1 MRNNARVK
9 LAVLAVGL
17 AAALVPIP
25 MTVAPA
31 LADEIGNLY
40 LSPNNASDPDMQE
53 CVSGGVLG
61 YCMYTSQD
69 LNEAGNYPMSN
80 TLGFFSTDG
89 LHWTAQ
95 GNNGVIFSES
105 AYVNRGWVQS
115 GAKHL
120 WAPTMYRGGGDTYYL
135 FVPDVSDTSQ
145 QHSSSFIG
153 VSVSTS
159 GPFGPFTP
167 MTRITNTMP
176 DPNNF
181 NQPWN
186 GGYASDPAI
195 FHESVRGGGTYLVF
209 ANGDTSS
216 RNCGNISIAALD
228 TNTMSISNP
237 QIIAINGIGALG
249 VQSGSCI
256 STGMPY
262 LEGASLYRTDLS
274 GWGPGAPGPYLLAF
288 AAKPTSR
295 PAACASNLG
304 QPNTANE
311 VIAYAVAPTVTGP
324 YTYKGILM
332 CGSSTEWT
340 NQATLMPLKTADSV
354 DGNVHRAIAMYYH
367 DGPSGNHNR
376 KVHAQCLAFGGG
388 NFAATMRPVSTS
400 QGFMPSFTEC
410 MAGDV
415 KSSWGFQQPNGQMLT
430 TLLNVSGV
438 ANGTVNSG
446 LGRVAMGHYERF
458 EVADSNGAFTQPAG
472 LIGFTGTI
480 SGADLFSH
488 ANLKWV
494 ADQGVCESAFASS
507 YFPRYSLNLTW
518 DENTK
523 RENVVIVNQGALTNL
538 NGQGGCLT
546 TGTFATTFNLM
557 HYYNNFPL

>member
-1 MRNNARVK
+1 MRIKIRAR

-25 MTVAPA
+25 TTMTPA
-31 LADEIGNLY
+31 LADETGNLV
-40 LSPNNASDPDMQE
+40 LSPNNASDPDIQE

-69 LNEAGNYPMSN
+69 LNQSGNYPMSN

-95 GNNGVIFSES
+95 GVIFSES
-105 AYVNRGWVQS
+105 AYVSRGWVQS

-120 WAPTMYRGGGDTYYL
+120 WAPAMYRSGDTYYL
-135 FVPDVSDTSQ
+135 FDPDVSDTSQ

-153 VSVSTS
+153 VSVSNS

-167 MTRITNTMP
+167 MTRITNPMG

-186 GGYASDPAI
+186 GGYASDPAV
-195 FHESVRGGGTYLVF
+195 FHDNVRGGGTYLVF

-228 TNTMSISNP
+228 EATMSISNS
-237 QIIAINGIGALG
+237 QIIAINGVNALG

-262 LEGASLYRTDLS
+262 LEGASLYRTDL
-274 GWGPGAPGPYLLAF
+274 GYWGTGAPGSYLLVF

-304 QPNTANE
+304 EPNTANE
-311 VIAYAVAPTVTGP
+311 VIAYAVASSATGP

-354 DGNVHRAIAMYYH
+354 DQNTHRAIAMYYH

-388 NFAATMRPVSTS
+388 SFAATMRPVSTS

-410 MAGDV
+410 LAGDV
-415 KSSWGFQQPNGQMLT
+415 KTSWGLQEPNGQMLT

-438 ANGTVNSG
+438 ANGTLNDG

-458 EVADSNGAFTQPAG
+458 EVADSNGFFTQPAG
-472 LIGFTGTI
+472 LIGTTGTF
-480 SGADLFSH
+480 SSADLFSH

-494 ADQGVCESAFASS
+494 GSQGSCEVAFVSS
-507 YFPRYSLNLTW
+507 RSPSYSVNFSW
-518 DENTK
+518 DPNTQ
-523 RENVVIVNQGALTNL
+523 RENVTIVDRGAPTNL

-546 TGTFATTFNLM
+546 TGSFSTTFNLM
-557 HYYNNFPL
+557 HYYNNSLL